1 MKIAINTLP
10 LSTEHRMRGTGV
22 YTKNLIDA
30 LQKYERKLS
39 YTFFTRVTDIPKN
52 TDVVHYP
59 FFDPF
64 FLTLPFPK
72 PIPTVVTVHDLIPLI
87 FPDKFPAGVRGTFK
101 WQLQR
106 LSLGRAAAVVTDS
119 HRSKKDIMRI
129 MGKPSSWVHVVPL
142 APSVHYT
149 QVTSTSVLAEARN
162 RYHLPE
168 RYVLYVGDVNWN
180 KNVSG
185 LIKAWKYV
193 REKYPKIES
202 KLVLVGSAFT
212 NLEIPETR
220 AIVQLIE
227 TLGVGGSVIRPG
239 FVRNE
244 DMTAVYSQASCVVLP
259 SWYEGFGFPVL
270 EAFES
275 GVPVVATNRGSVP
288 EIAGPA
294 RMIDPS
300 NPDDI
305 ASAIVDML
313 RLSEK
318 ERSALVK
325 YGFAWAKQFTWQR
338 VVKET
343 VAVYEKVIHHH
354 TNV

>member
-39 YTFFTRVTDIPKN
+39 YTFFTRVSEIPKN

-72 PIPTVVTVHDLIPLI
+72 PIPTIVTVHDLIPLV
-87 FPDKFPAGVRGTFK
+87 FPDKFPAGIRGTLK

-106 LSLGRAAAVVTDS
+106 LSLRRAAAVVTDS
-119 HRSKKDIMRI
+119 SCSKKDIMRI
-129 MGKPSSWVHVVPL
+129 MGKPSSWVHMVPL
-142 APSVHYT
+142 APSFHYFR
-149 QVTSTSVLAEARN
+149 VTNSSVLAEVKK
-162 RYHLPE
+162 RYRLPG

-180 KNVSG
+180 KNVFG
-185 LIKAWKYV
+185 LIEAWKHV
-193 REKYPKIES
+193 QEKYPLGDT
-202 KLVLVGSAFT
+202 KLVLIGSAFS

-220 AIVQLIE
+220 AIIQRIE
-227 TLGVGGSVIRPG
+227 TLGLSKSVVRPG

-270 EAFES
+270 EGMTS

-294 RMIDPS
+294 RMIDPD
-300 NPDDI
+300 NPMSIGNAI
-305 ASAIVDML
+305 AEMV
-313 RLSEK
+313 RLTDPQRLLLAK
-318 ERSALVK
+318 K
-325 YGFAWAKQFTWQR
+325 GFAWVKQFSWQR
-338 VVKET
+338 VAKET
-343 VAVYEKVIHHH
+343 IAVYEKVIHHH
-354 TNV
+354 SNV

>member
-1 MKIAINTLP
+1 MNIAINTLP

-30 LQKYERKLS
+30 LQKYEKKLS

-52 TDVVHYP
+52 TDLVHYP

-72 PIPTVVTVHDLIPLI
+72 PFPTVVTVHDLIPLV
-87 FPDKFPAGVRGTFK
+87 FPDKFPAGIRGSLK

-106 LSLGRAAAVVTDS
+106 ASLGRAAAVVTDS
-119 HRSKKDIMRI
+119 NCSKKDIMRI

-142 APSVHYT
+142 APSVHYSR
-149 QVTSTSVLAEARN
+149 VTNESALSDARK
-162 RYHLPE
+162 RYQLPE
-168 RYVLYVGDVNWN
+168 QYVLYVGDVNWN

-193 REKYPKIES
+193 REKSPKVDT
-202 KLVLVGSAFT
+202 KLVLIGSAFT
-212 NLEIPETR
+212 NFEIPETR
-220 AIVQLIE
+220 AIVHLIDM
-227 TLGVGGSVIRPG
+227 LGVGKSIVRPG

-244 DMTAVYSQASCVVLP
+244 DMTAVYSAASCVVLP

-270 EAFES
+270 EAFEC
-275 GVPVVATNRGSVP
+275 GVPVIASNRGSVP

-294 RMIDPS
+294 KMIDPS
-300 NPDDI
+300 HPNDI
-305 ASAIVDML
+305 GNAIVDML
-313 RLSEK
+313 RMSEK
-318 ERSALVK
+318 ERLTLVK
-325 YGFAWAKQFTWQR
+325 KGFAWAKQFSWQR
-338 VVKET
+338 VARET
-343 VAVYEKVIHHH
+343 TAVYERI
-354 TNV
+354 TGI